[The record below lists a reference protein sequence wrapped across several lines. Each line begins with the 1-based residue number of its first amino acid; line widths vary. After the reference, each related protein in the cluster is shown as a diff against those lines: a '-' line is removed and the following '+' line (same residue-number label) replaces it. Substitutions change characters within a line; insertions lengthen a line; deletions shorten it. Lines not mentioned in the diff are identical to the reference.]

1 MCSLWKHNRKKIYV
15 FQRIWLAV
23 LWSSQYLLIIH
34 IHMCSHFF
42 PFPHHLIGLMRKCF
56 WWWCGTPHVT
66 GYMTVR
72 VGCSHLYRVGPQSL
86 LNHVFPIL
94 ESKYVATCKKV
105 SVTLRLKLNV
115 HFEMT
120 AIQTV
125 LTQSD
130 ETKKLIHCK
139 FLLKQF
145 DHFFVYCIRT

>member
-1 MCSLWKHNRKKIYV
+1 MACSALVFSVPSYHSRTYV
-15 FQRIWLAV
+15 LTFLSLPPSFDRAYV
-23 LWSSQYLLIIH
+23 
-34 IHMCSHFF
+34 
-42 PFPHHLIGLMRKCF
+42 RKCF
-56 WWWCGTPHVT
+56 RWWCGTPHVT

-86 LNHVFPIL
+86 LNRVFPIL
-94 ESKYVATCKKV
+94 ESKYAATCKKV
-105 SVTLRLKLNV
+105 SVTLRMKLNV

-130 ETKKLIHCK
+130 ETKKLTHCK